1 MVTNIL
7 STQMVS
13 PISFKT
19 RSFGLSLKEGKK
31 TSKATSGNASCPIEI
46 EALIYSQ
53 YSSSQKV
60 LSITLEVALYLS
72 SGSCFDMYMVSQN
85 LHKAALQSH
94 FRLMF
99 CLENS
104 VGFVH

>member
-31 TSKATSGNASCPIEI
+31 TSYTQATRGNASCPIEI
-46 EALIYSQ
+46 EAHIYSQ
-53 YSSSQKV
+53 YSSSRKV

-85 LHKAALQSH
+85 LHKAAL
-94 FRLMF
+94 
-99 CLENS
+99 
-104 VGFVH
+104 